1 MRVLIL
7 AAGVGSRLRPLTDH
21 TPKPLLPLGTTNIL
35 KRLLSQLNS
44 SFSNIEIYVNCS
56 YLAESIVEFVS
67 IQALETRPKIIWE
80 YEPLGTAVTTLRLFK
95 SDSSQGLMVIHGDLV
110 VSNDSMQEIS
120 TAIKVQTE
128 SFLMVH
134 ERPLNK
140 ARSIVSTQ
148 DARVTGISE
157 VSISQ
162 DGCSLDDSPVLVN
175 SGILFFAPDSLTS
188 FDIPENG
195 TEISPYLIQKLSD
208 AGKLVMQLWKWKR
221 VAVDSISS
229 YENAIALAVADPSV

>member
-7 AAGVGSRLRPLTDH
+7 AAGVGSRLRPLTDE

-35 KRLLSQLNS
+35 ERLLCQLNS
-44 SFSNIEIYVNCS
+44 SFSNIEVYVNCS

-95 SDSSQGLMVIHGDLV
+95 SDPSQGLLVIHGDLV
-110 VSNDSMQEIS
+110 ISKNSMREIS
-120 TAIKVQTE
+120 KAIKAQTE

-162 DGCSLDDSPVLVN
+162 DVSSLGDSPVLVN
-175 SGILFFAPDSLTS
+175 SGILFFTPYSLNA
-188 FDIPENG
+188 FDTPENG

-208 AGKLVMQLWKWKR
+208 AGKLVVQLWKWER

-229 YENAIALAVADPSV
+229 YEKAIALVVSDPSV

>member
-7 AAGVGSRLRPLTDH
+7 AAGVGSRLRPLTDQ

-35 KRLLSQLNS
+35 ERLLLQLNS

-56 YLAESIVEFVS
+56 YLAELIVEFIS
-67 IQALETRPKIIWE
+67 IQKLETRPKIIWE
-80 YEPLGTAVTTLRLFK
+80 HEPIGTAVTTLRLFK
-95 SDSSQGLMVIHGDLV
+95 SDSSQGLLVIHGDLV
-110 VSNDSMQEIS
+110 LGNNSMKEIS
-120 TAIKVQTE
+120 KVIRGQTR

-134 ERPLNK
+134 ERPLYK

-148 DARVTGISE
+148 DALVTGISE

-162 DGCSLDDSPVLVN
+162 DESSLDDSPVLVN
-175 SGILFFAPDSLTS
+175 SGILFFTPESLTS
-188 FDIPENG
+188 FDTPRNG

-208 AGKLVMQLWKWKR
+208 AGELAFQFWKWER
-221 VAVDSISS
+221 VAVDSLSS
-229 YENAIALAVADPSV
+229 YEKAISLAATDPSV